1 MSRVLC
7 LLLCVS
13 CFAVAQTSNT
23 QSTGSAPSS
32 AVQVVY
38 TIDGSTLTTYNVDPQ
53 TLQAA
58 EVGTITLSEST
69 YPYLITSPNGHFLYY
84 EAVQD
89 YSDAGRNLYVYDT
102 NASGLPGT
110 APVQKISAQWIYGMA
125 VHPNG
130 RFLYTVAQGS
140 SSNGMTPYAIVR
152 NLIDQNNGKLG
163 QHVTEAT
170 YNLDS
175 GTSYCSPTILGFNAA
190 GAIMYDAIFCSYPH
204 GTSAATYYA
213 RSVDLQTGA
222 LGPDQQLYTW
232 NYYAGS
238 GYENVQFRNHLM
250 FDFVQTAFSGNWVNI
265 YRVQQNLGTPLMNCT
280 SSLWAECGNP
290 VYGLAHPSGQY
301 VFLFDF
307 TTNIT
312 YIGQINL
319 STQQITQTSSIPYE
333 VQQFSPDGTIAY
345 GVNDVNGALNVEIYG
360 FSAVSGQATP
370 GGTISVPSDLDSWFA
385 AERY

>member
-13 CFAVAQTSNT
+13 SFALAQTSNT
-23 QSTGSAPSS
+23 QSNGSATSS
-32 AVQVVY
+32 AAQAVY

-69 YPYLITSPNGHFLYY
+69 YPYLITSPDGRFLYY

-89 YSDAGRNLYVYDT
+89 YSGAGRNLYVYDT

-110 APVQKISAQWIYGMA
+110 TPVQKMNAKWLYGMA
-125 VHPNG
+125 AHPNVQ
-130 RFLYTVAQGS
+130 FLYTVAQGS
-140 SSNGMTPYAIVR
+140 SSTGLVPYAIVR
-152 NLIDQNNGKLG
+152 YLIDQNNGKLS
-163 QHVTEAT
+163 QNTTEAT
-170 YNLDS
+170 YHLES
-175 GTSYCSPTILGFNAA
+175 GTSFCSPAILGFDTA
-190 GAIMYDAIFCSYPH
+190 GTTMYDAVFCSYPH
-204 GTSAATYYA
+204 GTSAVTYYV

-222 LGPDQQLYTW
+222 LGPDRQLYTW
-232 NYYAGS
+232 NYYGGS
-238 GYENVQFRNHLM
+238 GGENVQFRNNLM
-250 FDFVQTAFSGNWVNI
+250 FDFGVTQFGGDWVNV
-265 YRVQQNLGTPLMNCT
+265 YRVQQKLSTPLVNCT
-280 SSLWAECGNP
+280 SSMWTVCGNF
-290 VYGLAHPSGQY
+290 GWALAHPSGQY
-301 VFLFDF
+301 VFVFDS
-307 TTNIT
+307 TNIT
-312 YIGQINL
+312 DIGQVNL

-345 GVNDVNGALNVEIYG
+345 GVNDVNGALDIEIYG
-360 FSAVSGQATP
+360 FSVALGQVTQ